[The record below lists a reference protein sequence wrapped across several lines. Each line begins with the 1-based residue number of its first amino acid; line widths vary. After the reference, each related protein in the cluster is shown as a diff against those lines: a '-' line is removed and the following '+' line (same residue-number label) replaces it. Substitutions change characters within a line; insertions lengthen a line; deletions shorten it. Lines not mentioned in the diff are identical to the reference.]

1 MHEFI
6 LRGREGENVFCCKY
20 MRLLLSITDSP
31 VTIVLDELQRRNEEE
46 EKNWET
52 HLLSYSPIIVHI
64 LFQLKWY
71 TKGIDFLYLKQRW
84 TNTTYEAKNM
94 SEFKRNVELNLV
106 MLKWTERSIRSQ
118 SDNKFVPAHV
128 NID

>member
-1 MHEFI
+1 VHEFI

-20 MRLLLSITDSP
+20 MRLLLSITNSP

-64 LFQLKWY
+64 LFQLK
-71 TKGIDFLYLKQRW
+71 
-84 TNTTYEAKNM
+84 
-94 SEFKRNVELNLV
+94 
-106 MLKWTERSIRSQ
+106 
-118 SDNKFVPAHV
+118 
-128 NID
+128 